1 MRITFKSEDARA
13 MDAFVREVVVAVK
26 ETGGSVFGPFPLP
39 TRLTSSTP
47 KSNTYLG
54 SLAKSAVHLRVLEV
68 SGVTSKVK
76 AALESLKAPGVVGIS
91 ITD

>member
-26 ETGGSVFGPFPLP
+26 ESGGGAFGPFPLP
-39 TRLTSSTP
+39 TRSTSSAP

-68 SGVTSKVK
+68 SGVTPKVK
-76 AALESLKAPGVVGIS
+76 AALETLKAPGVVGIS